1 MTRAWL
7 ILGRAYQA
15 AGRYREAL
23 DAFRRAES
31 LPGQAGRKLAWL
43 GHFYAVTGERD
54 EAEAILARA
63 DSLAGKDF
71 IQPTD
76 RAALA
81 LALGDRERALDLI
94 KRAERDHSIDPVPLQ
109 LDERLDPLR
118 SDPRYRQV
126 VERMGL
132 PEGGLSNP

>member
-1 MTRAWL
+1 
-7 ILGRAYQA
+7 
-15 AGRYREAL
+15 
-23 DAFRRAES
+23 
-31 LPGQAGRKLAWL
+31 
-43 GHFYAVTGERD
+43 
-54 EAEAILARA
+54 
-63 DSLAGKDF
+63 
-71 IQPTD
+71 
-76 RAALA
+76 
-81 LALGDRERALDLI
+81 LI

>member
-1 MTRAWL
+1 
-7 ILGRAYQA
+7 
-15 AGRYREAL
+15 
-23 DAFRRAES
+23 

-63 DSLAGKDF
+63 DSLTGKDF